1 MMIRPKLQ
9 ELLSMSGRKEERRGE
24 KGREGEGRTMEGR
37 GYHLLLIADY

>member
-24 KGREGEGRTMEGR
+24 KGREGENNGRERISFT
-37 GYHLLLIADY
+37 ADS